1 MAYDTTP
8 QVRESYFYRSPY
20 SDSTPAR
27 RPYDS
32 LLQWP
37 RNGYFDRF
45 KPDAALLQEA
55 LSSYG
60 GPQESTVAEQ
70 VFGSQARQQR
80 ISLKHLANI
89 LYERALLH
97 KTHVKD
103 IDRRLMEF
111 QEKLSIIKMH
121 FPIDGGRTQQNLE
134 KTIIDLETQRREEEL
149 GFWKDSTE
157 VRQQLFE
164 NAATYSATRHRQ
176 GVLCGVEG
184 EYGR

>member
-1 MAYDTTP
+1 MAYNTTP
-8 QVRESYFYRSPY
+8 PIRESYFSRSPY
-20 SDSTPAR
+20 CDNRLEHQPQ
-27 RPYDS
+27 DS

-45 KPDAALLQEA
+45 KPDVILLQEA
-55 LSSYG
+55 LSSYE
-60 GPQESTVAEQ
+60 GPQGSTVAEQ
-70 VFGSQARQQR
+70 VFGGQARQQR

-97 KTHVKD
+97 KGHLKD

-134 KTIIDLETQRREEEL
+134 KIIIDLETQRHDEEL

-164 NAATYSATRHRQ
+164 NAATYSATRHRKDL
-176 GVLCGVEG
+176 LCGVEG

>member
-1 MAYDTTP
+1 MAYNTP
-8 QVRESYFYRSPY
+8 AQVGESYIYRSLY
-20 SDSTPAR
+20 SDSRPTHQ
-27 RPYDS
+27 PYDS

-45 KPDAALLQEA
+45 RPDVFLLQEA
-55 LSSYG
+55 LSSYC
-60 GPQESTVAEQ
+60 GPQASTVAEQ

-80 ISLKHLANI
+80 IALRHSANI

-97 KTHVKD
+97 KSHVKD

-111 QEKLSIIKMH
+111 QEKLSILKMH
-121 FPIDGGRTQQNLE
+121 FPLDGGRTQQTLE
-134 KTIIDLETQRREEEL
+134 KLIIDLEKQRHEEEL

-164 NAATYSATRHRQ
+164 DAATYSATRHRKDL
-176 GVLCGVEG
+176 LCGVEG
-184 EYGR
+184 HYGG

>member
-1 MAYDTTP
+1 MVYNAIA

-20 SDSTPAR
+20 SGSELQHQ
-27 RPYDS
+27 PYDS

-45 KPDAALLQEA
+45 RPDAMLLQEA
-55 LSSYG
+55 LSTYC
-60 GPQESTVAEQ
+60 GPQASTVAEQ
-70 VFGSQARQQR
+70 VFGNQARQQR
-80 ISLKHLANI
+80 ISLRHFANT

-97 KTHVKD
+97 KSHVKD

-121 FPIDGGRTQQNLE
+121 FPLDGGRTQQTLE
-134 KTIIDLETQRREEEL
+134 KIILDLEKQRHDEEL

-157 VRQQLFE
+157 IRQQLFE
-164 NAATYSATRHRQ
+164 DAATYSATRHRKDL
-176 GVLCGVEG
+176 LCGVEDG
-184 EYGR
+184 HGG

>member
-20 SDSTPAR
+20 SDTKPAHQ
-27 RPYDS
+27 PYDS

-45 KPDAALLQEA
+45 RPDVVLLQEA
-55 LSSYG
+55 LTSYC
-60 GPQESTVAEQ
+60 GPQAATVAEQ
-70 VFGSQARQQR
+70 VFGNQARQQR
-80 ISLKHLANI
+80 ISLRHFANI

-97 KTHVKD
+97 KSHVKD

-111 QEKLSIIKMH
+111 QERLSIVKMH
-121 FPIDGGRTQQNLE
+121 FPVDGGKTQQNLE
-134 KTIIDLETQRREEEL
+134 KILLDLEAQRHEEEL

-164 NAATYSATRHRQ
+164 DAATYSATRHRKDL
-176 GVLCGVEG
+176 LCGVEG
-184 EYGR
+184 EYGG

>member
-1 MAYDTTP
+1 MAYNTTP

-20 SDSTPAR
+20 SDGKLER
-27 RPYDS
+27 QPYDS

-37 RNGYFDRF
+37 RNGYFDRLR
-45 KPDAALLQEA
+45 PDAILLQEA
-55 LSSYG
+55 LRAYS
-60 GPQESTVAEQ
+60 GPQASTVAEQ
-70 VFGSQARQQR
+70 VFGNQARQQR

-97 KTHVKD
+97 KDHLKD
-103 IDRRLMEF
+103 IDHRMMEF

-121 FPIDGGRTQQNLE
+121 FPLDGGRTQQTLE
-134 KTIIDLETQRREEEL
+134 KIIIDLETQRHDEEL
-149 GFWKDSTE
+149 GFWKDSME

-164 NAATYSATRHRQ
+164 NAATYSATRHRKDL
-176 GVLCGVEG
+176 LCGVEE

>member
-1 MAYDTTP
+1 MAYNTTP
-8 QVRESYFYRSPY
+8 QIRESYFYRSPY
-20 SDSTPAR
+20 SGGELQH

-45 KPDAALLQEA
+45 KPDVVLLQEA
-55 LSSYG
+55 LTSYC
-60 GPQESTVAEQ
+60 GPQASTVAEQ
-70 VFGSQARQQR
+70 VFGNQARQER

-97 KTHVKD
+97 KSHVKD

-134 KTIIDLETQRREEEL
+134 KTIIDLETQRRDEEL

-164 NAATYSATRHRQ
+164 NAATYSATRHRKDLL
-176 GVLCGVEG
+176 GGVEE

>member
-8 QVRESYFYRSPY
+8 PVRESYFYRSPY
-20 SDSTPAR
+20 SDAR
-27 RPYDS
+27 PTHQLYDS

-45 KPDAALLQEA
+45 RPDVVLLQEA
-55 LSSYG
+55 LASYS
-60 GPQESTVAEQ
+60 GPQASTVAEQ
-70 VFGSQARQQR
+70 VFGNQARQQR

-97 KTHVKD
+97 KSHVKD
-103 IDRRLMEF
+103 IDHRMMEF

-121 FPIDGGRTQQNLE
+121 FPLDGGRTQQNLE
-134 KTIIDLETQRREEEL
+134 KIIIDLEKQRHDEEL

-164 NAATYSATRHRQ
+164 DAATYSATRHRKDL
-176 GVLCGVEG
+176 LCGVEG
-184 EYGR
+184 EYGG